1 MEDDELCEI
10 VNNTIDQVV
19 HNLNVLL
26 KTQISD
32 LIRDWLKKRIEEENN
47 INRIHKNIFLK
58 VDEIDSS
65 SDVSE

>member
-58 VDEIDSS
+58 LDEIDSS